1 MGYMVLMSPRND
13 DDAGQTAFD
22 DDFSEADA
30 GDFAGEH
37 DETDLADD
45 PAGGP
50 EHAEEEETPRGHA
63 GMD

>member
-1 MGYMVLMSPRND
+1 MTTPRRPRSTND
-13 DDAGQTAFD
+13 FT
-22 DDFSEADA
+22 EADA

-50 EHAEEEETPRGHA
+50 EHAEEEETRGHA

>member
-1 MGYMVLMSPRND
+1 MMTTPRRPRSTND
-13 DDAGQTAFD
+13 FT
-22 DDFSEADA
+22 EADA

-50 EHAEEEETPRGHA
+50 EHAEEEETRGHA